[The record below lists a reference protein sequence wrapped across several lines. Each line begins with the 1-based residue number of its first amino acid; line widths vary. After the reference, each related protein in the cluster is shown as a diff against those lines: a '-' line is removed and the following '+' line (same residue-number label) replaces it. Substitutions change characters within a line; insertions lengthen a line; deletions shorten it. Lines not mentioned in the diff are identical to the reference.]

1 MDLINKNSRFNAY
14 WMLSATAFFLACNH
28 VIGRSIEGMIPP
40 VGLSFWRWAV
50 GAIILL
56 PFVIIRLRGSWL
68 YYLQSPGVLVALSAM
83 MVGSTTLVLVAL
95 NYTTAVNTSLINA
108 LQPTMTAF
116 LAMIFLK
123 ERLNK
128 IQWFGIFLGF
138 VGVLIMVTKANWQI
152 LIKLQFNIGDLLV
165 LLAVC
170 GFSGYS
176 LLLRSLPPQLNGSE
190 KLFAIAVTGVVL
202 LLPFYLWE
210 STTVAPVSLTSHTL
224 SVVLVLA
231 LLVTVA
237 GNAMWNR
244 GIMIIGPSKAA
255 MFINLIPLF
264 GAILAVSWL
273 GEVVEPYHLA
283 GAIMVCTGI
292 VCVIRKNG
300 RQKGTDHHD

>member
-1 MDLINKNSRFNAY
+1 MDLINKDSRFNAY

-40 VGLSFWRWAV
+40 VGLSFWRWAA

-56 PFVIIRLRGSWL
+56 PLVTMRLRESWP
-68 YYLQSPGVLVALSAM
+68 YYWQRPGVLVGLSTM

-116 LAMIFLK
+116 FAMIFLK
-123 ERLNK
+123 EKLNRV
-128 IQWFGIFLGF
+128 QWLGVFLGF
-138 VGVLIMVTKANWQI
+138 LGVLVMVTKANLQI
-152 LIKLQFNIGDLLV
+152 LVKLQFNLGDLLV

-176 LLLRSLPPQLNGSE
+176 LLLRSLPSELNGSE
-190 KLFAIAVTGVVL
+190 KLFSIALTGAVL

-210 STTVAPVSLTSHTL
+210 SVSVAPVSFTTHTL
-224 SVVLVLA
+224 TVVLVLA
-231 LLVTVA
+231 LLVTVV

-264 GAILAVSWL
+264 GAILAVTWL
-273 GEVVEPYHLA
+273 DEVVELYHLV

-292 VCVIRKNG
+292 VCVIRKNN
-300 RQKGTDHHD
+300 H